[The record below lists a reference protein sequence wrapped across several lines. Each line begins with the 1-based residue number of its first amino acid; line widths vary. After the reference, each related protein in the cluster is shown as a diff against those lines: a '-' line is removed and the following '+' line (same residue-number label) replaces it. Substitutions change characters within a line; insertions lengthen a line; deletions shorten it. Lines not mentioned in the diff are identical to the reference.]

1 MSLSCLNAICCD
13 DELTACFTQVCGDQ
27 AKFDSSIA
35 AVAIV
40 ENDTFPEIGDTI
52 TLSTTGATVLTAC
65 NYIESLLQWVR
76 DKQFACEG
84 GGKYYHLFH
93 NGFLA
98 KATRAKPT
106 TKLSENGSNYFAK
119 KYLGYD
125 TTAELMLEE
134 HYLPNTDV
142 ICAIQK
148 RAASLS
154 VIYFFKQGG
163 FVLDSDKD
171 FNLSIQEAGF
181 EITGNKNEYVMG
193 SITLAE
199 SGDCQPS
206 PYYASDPKKFI
217 QELKKKTE
225 FTFGANTVTGLTEI
239 ACGSRGTCKAYEIAP
254 DTAFTLTPLV
264 NELVSCGNFDLFQN
278 CNDEL
283 PVALPIVINS
293 ITGEVEAATGLPVGE
308 YKFIVKVSNDC
319 CIQGSTCFTVSV
331 K

>member
-13 DELTACFTQVCGDQ
+13 DEAVACFTQVCSDQ

-35 AVAIV
+35 AIALI
-40 ENDTFPEIGDTI
+40 ENDTFPEIGETI
-52 TLSTTGATVLTAC
+52 TLSTSVTPVVLDAC
-65 NYIESLLQWVR
+65 NYIESMLQWVR
-76 DKQFACEG
+76 DKQLACEG

-106 TKLSENGSNYFAK
+106 SKLSENGSNYFAK

-125 TTAELMLEE
+125 TTVEMMLEE

-142 ICAIQK
+142 ICGIQK
-148 RAASLS
+148 RASSLS
-154 VIYFFKQGG
+154 AIYFFKQGG
-163 FVLDSDKD
+163 FVLDSDND
-171 FNLSIQEAGF
+171 YSVQIQEAGF
-181 EITGNKNEYVMG
+181 EVTGTKNEYVMG
-193 SITLAE
+193 SITLSE

-206 PYYASDPKKFI
+206 PFYAKDPKKFI
-217 QELKKKTE
+217 QDLKKKTE

-239 ACGSRGTCKAYEIAP
+239 ACGSRGTCKAYEASP
-254 DTAFTLTPLV
+254 STPFSLTPVV

-283 PVALPIVINS
+283 PVALPILINA
-293 ITGEVEAATGLPVGE
+293 ITGEVESTGLPIGE

-319 CIQGSTCFTVSV
+319 CIQGNTCFTVSV